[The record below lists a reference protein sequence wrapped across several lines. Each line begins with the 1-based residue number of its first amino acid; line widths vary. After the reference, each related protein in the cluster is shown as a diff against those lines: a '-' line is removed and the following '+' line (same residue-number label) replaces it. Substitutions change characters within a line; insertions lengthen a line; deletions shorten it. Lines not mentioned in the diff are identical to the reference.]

1 MGTPKLQRRTTRA
14 MRVFLCVRF
23 SPTSMVGWAG
33 QPKGWPG
40 PL

>member
-1 MGTPKLQRRTTRA
+1 MHSYTQI
-14 MRVFLCVRF
+14 
-23 SPTSMVGWAG
+23 MVGWAG

>member
-1 MGTPKLQRRTTRA
+1 MHSYNQI
-14 MRVFLCVRF
+14 
-23 SPTSMVGWAG
+23 MVGWAG